1 MENLS
6 QYYDI
11 YAFTASTKDYAEPI
25 VEYLNKKKR
34 TIQGILHR
42 KNCLETVNGF
52 KIKDLRII
60 KNRGLEDIVLV
71 DNLVHSFGLQ
81 LDNGIPV
88 LEFISNKNDQE
99 LKFVEKMLM
108 EAK

>member
-1 MENLS
+1 M
-6 QYYDI
+6 YV
-11 YAFTASTKDYAEPI
+11 FTASTKDYSEPI
-25 VEYLNKKKR
+25 VEYLNRNKK
-34 TIQGILHR
+34 TIQAVLHR

-81 LDNGIPV
+81 LDNGIPI
-88 LEFISNKNDQE
+88 LEFTSNKEDKE
-99 LKFVEKMLM
+99 LLRLEKILM
-108 EAK
+108 EAKNYTDVR